1 MPRDIYNMNFHLIK
15 YWLFRGDFV
24 NFQGYCKCNCNLKK
38 FLWHNCAVPGDKI
51 ILEMW
56 LFKGIVK
63 HKCNKLNLLFAT
75 WVHFRWKGRYFL
87 CFNDIE
93 NLNCNF
99 LKLFG
104 TIVQCLETKFAWK
117 CDFSKGSKCI
127 RLNFLVAT
135 WVHFRW
141 KAQHLHLMAFDVG
154 LGLLLTFFFPF
165 LRLSLILMRF
175 LGLSLFVSKEN
186 LRSLKGHKSDPKK
199 GQCIKYFLFRYAVV
213 LIRSEVM
220 HLGMRTSL

>member
-1 MPRDIYNMNFHLIK
+1 MNSQLIK
-15 YWLFRGDFV
+15 SLEFRGDFV
-24 NFQGYCKCNCNLKK
+24 SFQGHWKCNCNLKK
-38 FLWHNCAVPGDKI
+38 SFRHNCAVPGDKI

-63 HKCNKLNLLFAT
+63 RKCNKLNFLFAT
-75 WVHFRWKGRYFL
+75 WVHFRWKKRYFILL

-117 CDFSKGSKCI
+117 CDFSKESKCI

-141 KAQHLHLMAFDVG
+141 KAQHLRLMAFDVG
-154 LGLLLTFFFPF
+154 LGLLLTFFSVSEIVTYFDEIPWAVSF
-165 LRLSLILMRF
+165 CLQRQSQLS
-175 LGLSLFVSKEN
+175 K
-186 LRSLKGHKSDPKK
+186 RSQKWPKK
-199 GQCIKYFLFRYAVV
+199 ANA
-213 LIRSEVM
+213 
-220 HLGMRTSL
+220 